1 MQGSGLHKTKMT
13 LFIFLALAL
22 AVLSFHGVLDEFAH
36 ESVVRTTNESIALF
50 AVSRG
55 INAAVSFFQ
64 EVEIPFLNV
73 PVGEFLDPLNDAV
86 ERLSSVMVWAIGS
99 LFLQRVAL
107 EVSSSVVSKWSF
119 LAIAFVSV
127 TTIVL
132 GTWQRFRQLFEK
144 WQRFRELSVRLFIY
158 LAVIRFI
165 VPVFAII
172 GFLVSHLLFDAEINK
187 SKEEL
192 SSFSEEISV
201 IDSTPAPGTQNI
213 EEEQALK
220 TSELD
225 ELRERRARYTQE
237 DDALDTRI
245 HELRGGAGLLRYLP
259 ESLGGVPADERRL
272 LAPSGFPELD
282 KLLSMHVRTHGLL
295 TEEDEA
301 LDARIQEL
309 REEVG
314 LHRYL
319 PESLGGLSSDERQA
333 FRPSGSP
340 ELDELL
346 ESIASYMHQAKNLDS
361 RIQELRDEAGIL
373 RLLPE
378 RLGGVPPGEE
388 LEAAEARLEEINLEV
403 EAIHS
408 RGLAIE
414 TELLASA
421 ETRREEISRELENTK
436 DRIRAVEQEMFAS
449 AETRRE
455 EIRREMEPINSQIRV
470 AEEELECIEKRRN
483 GEDCLSFLG
492 KFSAMGGEGY
502 TRVKELI
509 GRAGDVVT
517 TIVKLTIVVVA
528 KNILLPLAFLIIA
541 IKYTLPI
548 AKHWARLTSDFRRDV
563 TELGN
568 TPSQKAGSPLLKGTS
583 EDT

>member
-1 MQGSGLHKTKMT
+1 MQGSSLHKTKMT
-13 LFIFLALAL
+13 LFVFLALAL

-36 ESVVRTTNESIALF
+36 ESVARTTNESIALF

-64 EVEIPFLNV
+64 EVEIPFLKV
-73 PVGEFLDPLNDAV
+73 PVGELLDPLNDAV
-86 ERLSSVMVWAIGS
+86 ERLSSVLVWAIGS

-119 LAIAFVSV
+119 LAIALVSV
-127 TTIVL
+127 TTILL
-132 GTWQRFRQLFEK
+132 GSFQRFRQLFEQ
-144 WQRFRELSVRLFIY
+144 WQRFRDLSVRLFIY

-172 GFLVSHLLFDAEINK
+172 GFLISHLLFDAEINK
-187 SKEEL
+187 SEEEL

-201 IDSTPAPGTQNI
+201 IDSSPPPATQEI

-220 TSELD
+220 NSELD
-225 ELRERRARYTQE
+225 DLRERRARYTQE
-237 DDALDTRI
+237 DEALDAQI
-245 HELRGGAGLLRYLP
+245 QELRGGAGLLRYLP
-259 ESLGGVPADERRL
+259 ESLGGVPANERRV
-272 LAPSGFPELD
+272 LAPSGFTELD
-282 KLLSMHVRTHGLL
+282 KLLRTHVKTHGVL
-295 TEEDEA
+295 TEENEA

-319 PESLGGLSSDERQA
+319 PESLGGLSSDEQQA
-333 FRPSGSP
+333 FRPTGSP
-340 ELDELL
+340 ELDKLL
-346 ESIASYMHQAKNLDS
+346 ERIASYMQQAKELYS
-361 RIQELRDEAGIL
+361 RIQELRDQAGFR

-378 RLGGVPPGEE
+378 GFGGVPPGEE
-388 LEAAEARLEEINLEV
+388 LEAAEARLEEINREV

-414 TELLASA
+414 AELLASA
-421 ETRREEISRELENTK
+421 ETRREEISRELETTK
-436 DRIRAVEQEMFAS
+436 DRIGAVERELLAS

-455 EIRREMEPINSQIRV
+455 EIRREMEPIDSQIRV
-470 AEEELECIEKRRN
+470 AEEDLECIEKRRD
-483 GEDCLSFLG
+483 GEDCLSLLG
-492 KFSAMGGEGY
+492 KFSAMGTEGY

-528 KNILLPLAFLIIA
+528 KNILLPMAFLIIA
-541 IKYTLPI
+541 IKYALPV
-548 AKHWARLTSDFRRDV
+548 ARHWARVTSDYRRDV

-568 TPSQKAGSPLLKGTS
+568 TLSPKAGNPLLKERS